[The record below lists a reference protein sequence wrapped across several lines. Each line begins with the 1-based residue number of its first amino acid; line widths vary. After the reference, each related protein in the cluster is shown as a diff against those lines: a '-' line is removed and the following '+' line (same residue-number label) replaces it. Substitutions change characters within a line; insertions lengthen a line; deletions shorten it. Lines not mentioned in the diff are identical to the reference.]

1 MWIIHCAYHV
11 SGIGVMVP
19 QPLG

>member
-1 MWIIHCAYHV
+1 MWTIHCAYHV